1 MKTKL
6 RKSALESAIESWYAL
21 CRDAARQKI
30 IVVSLSIICALFYLV
45 SAVSF
50 GSNSAATSELQSA
63 SRYEIKAG
71 FRAVAMQSAG
81 PLPEMRSGD
90 YVDVIIDSAIVLQ
103 RVLVIDFVEQ
113 PNRQTTVVLA
123 VPVSNAAM
131 IANAASLGI
140 VSLVLVG

>member
-6 RKSALESAIESWYAL
+6 LESWYGL
-21 CRDAARQKI
+21 CRDATRQR
-30 IVVSLSIICALFYLV
+30 IVVISLSIICALLFLV

-50 GSNSAATSELQSA
+50 RNNDVATSDLQGA
-63 SRYEIKAG
+63 SRYEIPFG

-81 PLPEMRSGD
+81 PLPEIQVGD
-90 YVDVIIDSAIVLQ
+90 FVDVIIDSAISLE
-103 RVLVIDFVEQ
+103 RVLVFDVIDL

-123 VPVSNAAM
+123 VPMTEVAM
-131 IANAASLGI
+131 VANAASLGV

>member
-6 RKSALESAIESWYAL
+6 LETWSEL
-21 CRDAARQKI
+21 CRDATRQR
-30 IVVSLSIICALFYLV
+30 IVVISLSIICALLFLV

-50 GSNSAATSELQSA
+50 HDSDVATSDLQGA
-63 SRYEIKAG
+63 SRYEIPLG

-81 PLPEMRSGD
+81 PLPEIHTGD
-90 YVDVIIDSAIVLQ
+90 YVDVIIDSAISLE
-103 RVLVIDFVEQ
+103 RVLVFDVIDL

-123 VPVSNAAM
+123 VPMTEVAM
-131 IANAASLGI
+131 VANAASLGV

>member
-6 RKSALESAIESWYAL
+6 LESARESWYAL

-50 GSNSAATSELQSA
+50 SDNSEATSELQGP
-63 SRYEIKAG
+63 SRYEIKVG

-90 YVDVIIDSAIVLQ
+90 YVDVIIDSSIVLE
-103 RVLVIDFVEQ
+103 RVSVIDFVEQ

>member
-6 RKSALESAIESWYAL
+6 LESARESWYAL

-30 IVVSLSIICALFYLV
+30 IVVSLSIICTLFYLV

-50 GSNSAATSELQSA
+50 SDNSEATSELQGA
-63 SRYEIKAG
+63 SRYEIKVG

-90 YVDVIIDSAIVLQ
+90 YVDVIIDSAIVLE
-103 RVLVIDFVEQ
+103 RVSVIDFVEQ
-113 PNRQTTVVLA
+113 PNRQTNVVLA

>member
-1 MKTKL
+1 M
-6 RKSALESAIESWYAL
+6 
-21 CRDAARQKI
+21 
-30 IVVSLSIICALFYLV
+30 FYLV

-50 GSNSAATSELQSA
+50 SDNSEATSELQGP
-63 SRYEIKAG
+63 SRYEIKVG

-90 YVDVIIDSAIVLQ
+90 YVDVIIDSAIVLE
-103 RVLVIDFVEQ
+103 RVSVIDFVEQ

>member
-6 RKSALESAIESWYAL
+6 LESWYEL
-21 CRDAARQKI
+21 CRDATRQR
-30 IVVSLSIICALFYLV
+30 IVVISLSIICALLFLV

-50 GSNSAATSELQSA
+50 RNNDVATSDLQGA
-63 SRYEIKAG
+63 SRYEIPFG

-81 PLPEMRSGD
+81 PLPEIQVGD
-90 YVDVIIDSAIVLQ
+90 FVDVIIDSAISLE
-103 RVLVIDFVEQ
+103 RVLVFDVIDL

-123 VPVSNAAM
+123 VPMTEVAM
-131 IANAASLGI
+131 VANAASLGV

>member
-6 RKSALESAIESWYAL
+6 LESWYEL
-21 CRDAARQKI
+21 CRDATRQR
-30 IVVSLSIICALFYLV
+30 IVVISLSVICALLFLV

-50 GSNSAATSELQSA
+50 HNNDVATSDLQGA
-63 SRYEIKAG
+63 SRYEIPFG

-81 PLPEMRSGD
+81 PLPEIQVGD
-90 YVDVIIDSAIVLQ
+90 YVDVIIDSAISLE
-103 RVLVIDFVEQ
+103 RVLVFDVIDL

-123 VPVSNAAM
+123 VPMTEVAM
-131 IANAASLGI
+131 VANAASLGV